1 MIRLKSLDIMRGL
14 TVALMILVN
23 NGGEQNYHIL
33 THSKWNGLTP
43 CDLVFPFFLFMMGM
57 STYLSLRKTEFKPS
71 LMIYRKIAK
80 RTILLFLIGLSIN
93 WFDIICSGNGL
104 DFEHL
109 RIWAVLQRIALC
121 YGIVSLLAI
130 HINQRYFVH
139 IILGIII
146 VYMGILAFGN
156 GYAYDASVNIIAQT
170 DLHIFGY
177 DHLYHKSPV
186 DPEGLLSTL
195 PAIAHT
201 MIGFLCCKYISIA
214 GQDVHSK
221 IKFLKISGL
230 VMLTLGF
237 FLSLIGFGIN
247 KRIWSPSYVFVT
259 CGFAA
264 WILSL
269 LIQWIDRGETCTE
282 GKMEINAE
290 GKTEASAKGID
301 GKNAERKTEANAEGI
316 DGKNA
321 EGMDGKNAEGKTI
334 RTKENPITVLFLSFG
349 MNPLFLYVLS
359 EFLAIVF
366 GTYGIKDDLLGFIRN
381 AISDEYLVSLTYALF
396 FVAIH
401 AAMGIWMYR
410 KKIFIKL

>member
-71 LMIYRKIAK
+71 LIIYKKIAK
-80 RTILLFLIGLSIN
+80 RTISLFLIGLSIN
-93 WFDIICSGNGL
+93 WFDMICSGNGL
-104 DFEHL
+104 DFAHL

-139 IILGIII
+139 IILSIII

-156 GYAYDASVNIIAQT
+156 GYAYDASVNIIAQA
-170 DLHIFGY
+170 DLHFFGY

-214 GQDVHSK
+214 GQNVHSK

-230 VMLTLGF
+230 VMLILGF

-259 CGFAA
+259 CGFAV

-269 LIQWIDRGETCTE
+269 LIQWIDRGE
-282 GKMEINAE
+282 ISAE
-290 GKTEASAKGID
+290 GKIEA
-301 GKNAERKTEANAEGI
+301 
-316 DGKNA
+316 
-321 EGMDGKNAEGKTI
+321 NAEGKTI
-334 RTKENPITVLFLSFG
+334 KTKENPITVLFLSFG

-366 GTYGIKDDLLGFIRN
+366 GTYGIKDDLLGLIRN
-381 AISDEYLVSLTYALF
+381 VISDEYLVSLTYALF

-401 AAMGIWMYR
+401 AAMGIWMYQ

>member
-23 NGGEQNYHIL
+23 NGGEQNFHIL

-57 STYLSLRKTEFKPS
+57 STYLSLRKTEFKSS
-71 LMIYRKIAK
+71 LIIYRKIAK

-93 WFDIICSGNGL
+93 WFDMICSGNGL
-104 DFEHL
+104 DFAHL

-214 GQDVHSK
+214 GQNVHSK

-230 VMLTLGF
+230 VMLILGF

-269 LIQWIDRGETCTE
+269 LIQWIDRGE
-282 GKMEINAE
+282 ISAE
-290 GKTEASAKGID
+290 GKIEA
-301 GKNAERKTEANAEGI
+301 NAERKTI
-316 DGKNA
+316 K
-321 EGMDGKNAEGKTI
+321 
-334 RTKENPITVLFLSFG
+334 TKENPITVLFLSFG

-366 GTYGIKDDLLGFIRN
+366 GTYGIKDDLLGLIRN
-381 AISDEYLVSLTYALF
+381 VISDEYLVSLTYALF

-401 AAMGIWMYR
+401 AAMGIWMYQ

>member
-57 STYLSLRKTEFKPS
+57 STYLSLRKTGFKPS
-71 LMIYRKIAK
+71 LIIYRKIAK

-93 WFDIICSGNGL
+93 WFDMVCSGNGL
-104 DFEHL
+104 DFAHL

-156 GYAYDASVNIIAQT
+156 GYAYDASVNIIAQA
-170 DLHIFGY
+170 DLHFFGY

-214 GQDVHSK
+214 DQNVHSK

-230 VMLTLGF
+230 IMLILGF

-264 WILSL
+264 WVLSL
-269 LIQWIDRGETCTE
+269 LIQWIDRGE
-282 GKMEINAE
+282 ISAE
-290 GKTEASAKGID
+290 GK
-301 GKNAERKTEANAEGI
+301 NEANT
-316 DGKNA
+316 
-321 EGMDGKNAEGKTI
+321 EGKTI
-334 RTKENPITVLFLSFG
+334 KTKENPITVLFLSFG

-366 GTYGIKDDLLGFIRN
+366 GTYGIKDDLLGLIRN
-381 AISDEYLVSLTYALF
+381 VISDEYLVSLTYALF

-401 AAMGIWMYR
+401 AAMGIWMYQ

>member
-71 LMIYRKIAK
+71 LIIYKKIAK

-93 WFDIICSGNGL
+93 WFDMICSGNGL
-104 DFEHL
+104 DFAHL

-156 GYAYDASVNIIAQT
+156 GYAYDASVNIIAQA
-170 DLHIFGY
+170 DLHFFGY

-201 MIGFLCCKYISIA
+201 MIGFLCCKNISIA
-214 GQDVHSK
+214 DQKVHSK

-230 VMLTLGF
+230 VMLILGF

-264 WILSL
+264 WVLSL
-269 LIQWIDRGETCTE
+269 LIQWIDRGE
-282 GKMEINAE
+282 ISAE
-290 GKTEASAKGID
+290 GKI
-301 GKNAERKTEANAEGI
+301 EANAEG
-316 DGKNA
+316 
-321 EGMDGKNAEGKTI
+321 MTI
-334 RTKENPITVLFLSFG
+334 KTKENPITVLFLSFG

-366 GTYGIKDDLLGFIRN
+366 GTYGIKDDLLGLIRN
-381 AISDEYLVSLTYALF
+381 VISDEYLVSLTYALF

-401 AAMGIWMYR
+401 AAMGIWMYQ

>member
-71 LMIYRKIAK
+71 LIIYRKIAK

-93 WFDIICSGNGL
+93 WFDMIGSGNGL
-104 DFEHL
+104 DFAHL

-156 GYAYDASVNIIAQT
+156 GYAYDASVNIIAQA
-170 DLHIFGY
+170 DLHFFGY

-214 GQDVHSK
+214 GQNVHSK

-230 VMLTLGF
+230 VMLILGF

-264 WILSL
+264 WVLSL
-269 LIQWIDRGETCTE
+269 LIQWIDRGE
-282 GKMEINAE
+282 ISAE
-290 GKTEASAKGID
+290 GKI
-301 GKNAERKTEANAEGI
+301 EANAE
-316 DGKNA
+316 
-321 EGMDGKNAEGKTI
+321 EKTI
-334 RTKENPITVLFLSFG
+334 KTKENPITVLFLSFG

-366 GTYGIKDDLLGFIRN
+366 GTYGIKDDLLGLIRN
-381 AISDEYLVSLTYALF
+381 VISDEYLVSLTYALF

-401 AAMGIWMYR
+401 AAMGIWMYQ

>member
-71 LMIYRKIAK
+71 LTIYKKIAK

-93 WFDIICSGNGL
+93 WFDMICSGNGL
-104 DFEHL
+104 DFAHL

-130 HINQRYFVH
+130 HINQRYFIH

-156 GYAYDASVNIIAQT
+156 GYAYDASVNIIAQA

-230 VMLTLGF
+230 VMLILGF

-269 LIQWIDRGETCTE
+269 LIQWIDKGETNAKRKE
-282 GKMEINAE
+282 EIIAE
-290 GKTEASAKGID
+290 GKGEI
-301 GKNAERKTEANAEGI
+301 I
-316 DGKNA
+316 
-321 EGMDGKNAEGKTI
+321 AEGKTI
-334 RTKENPITVLFLSFG
+334 KRKENPITVLFLSFG

-366 GTYGIKDDLLGFIRN
+366 GTYGIKDDLLGLIRN
-381 AISDEYLVSLTYALF
+381 VISDEYLVSLTYALF

-401 AAMGIWMYR
+401 AAMGIWMYQ

>member
-14 TVALMILVN
+14 TVALMILFN

-71 LMIYRKIAK
+71 LIIYRKIAK

-93 WFDIICSGNGL
+93 WFDMVCSGNGL
-104 DFEHL
+104 DFAHL

-156 GYAYDASVNIIAQT
+156 GYAYDASVNIIAQA
-170 DLHIFGY
+170 DLHFFGY

-214 GQDVHSK
+214 DQNVHSK

-230 VMLTLGF
+230 IMLILGF

-264 WILSL
+264 WVLSL
-269 LIQWIDRGETCTE
+269 LIQWIDRGE
-282 GKMEINAE
+282 ISAE
-290 GKTEASAKGID
+290 GKIEA
-301 GKNAERKTEANAEGI
+301 
-316 DGKNA
+316 
-321 EGMDGKNAEGKTI
+321 NAEGKTI
-334 RTKENPITVLFLSFG
+334 KTKENPITVLFLSFG

-366 GTYGIKDDLLGFIRN
+366 GTYGIKDDLLDLIRN
-381 AISDEYLVSLTYALF
+381 VISDEYLVSLTYALF

-401 AAMGIWMYR
+401 AAMGIWMYQ

>member
-71 LMIYRKIAK
+71 LIIYRKIAK

-93 WFDIICSGNGL
+93 WFDMICSGNGL
-104 DFEHL
+104 DFAHL

-156 GYAYDASVNIIAQT
+156 GYAYDASVNIIAQA
-170 DLHIFGY
+170 DLHFFGY

-214 GQDVHSK
+214 DQNVHSK

-230 VMLTLGF
+230 IMLILGF

-269 LIQWIDRGETCTE
+269 LIQWIDRGE
-282 GKMEINAE
+282 INAE
-290 GKTEASAKGID
+290 GKIEA
-301 GKNAERKTEANAEGI
+301 NAERKTI
-316 DGKNA
+316 K
-321 EGMDGKNAEGKTI
+321 
-334 RTKENPITVLFLSFG
+334 TKENPITVLFLSFG

-366 GTYGIKDDLLGFIRN
+366 GTYGIKDDLLGLIRN
-381 AISDEYLVSLTYALF
+381 VISDEYLVSLTYALF

-401 AAMGIWMYR
+401 AAMGIWMYQ

>member
-57 STYLSLRKTEFKPS
+57 STYLSLRKTKFKPS
-71 LMIYRKIAK
+71 LIIYRKIAK

-93 WFDIICSGNGL
+93 WFDMICSGNGL
-104 DFEHL
+104 DFAHL

-146 VYMGILAFGN
+146 AYMGILAFGN
-156 GYAYDASVNIIAQT
+156 GYAYDASVNIIAQA
-170 DLHIFGY
+170 DLHFFGY

-214 GQDVHSK
+214 DQNVHSK

-230 VMLTLGF
+230 IMLILGF

-264 WILSL
+264 WVLSL
-269 LIQWIDRGETCTE
+269 LIQWIDRGE
-282 GKMEINAE
+282 ISAE
-290 GKTEASAKGID
+290 GK
-301 GKNAERKTEANAEGI
+301 NEANT
-316 DGKNA
+316 
-321 EGMDGKNAEGKTI
+321 EGKTI
-334 RTKENPITVLFLSFG
+334 KTKENPITVLFLSFG

-366 GTYGIKDDLLGFIRN
+366 GTYGIKNDLLGLIRN
-381 AISDEYLVSLTYALF
+381 VISDEYLVSLTYALF

-401 AAMGIWMYR
+401 AAMGIWMYQ

>member
-71 LMIYRKIAK
+71 LIIYRKIAK

-93 WFDIICSGNGL
+93 WFDMICSGNGL
-104 DFEHL
+104 DFAHL

-156 GYAYDASVNIIAQT
+156 GYAYDASVNIIAQA
-170 DLHIFGY
+170 DLHFFGY

-201 MIGFLCCKYISIA
+201 MIGFLCCKYISVA
-214 GQDVHSK
+214 GQNVHSK

-230 VMLTLGF
+230 IMFILGF

-269 LIQWIDRGETCTE
+269 LIQWIDRS
-282 GKMEINAE
+282 EISAE
-290 GKTEASAKGID
+290 G
-301 GKNAERKTEANAEGI
+301 KTEANAEG
-316 DGKNA
+316 
-321 EGMDGKNAEGKTI
+321 KTI
-334 RTKENPITVLFLSFG
+334 KTKENPITVLFLSFG
-349 MNPLFLYVLS
+349 TNPLFLYVLS

-366 GTYGIKDDLLGFIRN
+366 RTYGIKDDLLGLIRN
-381 AISDEYLVSLTYALF
+381 VISDEYLVSLTYALF

-401 AAMGIWMYR
+401 AAMGIWMYQ

>member
-71 LMIYRKIAK
+71 LIIYRKIAK

-93 WFDIICSGNGL
+93 WFDMVCSGNGL
-104 DFEHL
+104 DFAHL

-156 GYAYDASVNIIAQT
+156 GYAYDASVNIIAQA
-170 DLHIFGY
+170 DLHFFGY

-214 GQDVHSK
+214 GQNVHSK

-230 VMLTLGF
+230 VMLILGF

-264 WILSL
+264 WVLSL
-269 LIQWIDRGETCTE
+269 LIQRIDRGE
-282 GKMEINAE
+282 ISAE
-290 GKTEASAKGID
+290 GKIEA
-301 GKNAERKTEANAEGI
+301 
-316 DGKNA
+316 
-321 EGMDGKNAEGKTI
+321 NAEGKTI
-334 RTKENPITVLFLSFG
+334 KTKENPITVLFLSFG

-366 GTYGIKDDLLGFIRN
+366 GTYGIKDDLLDLIRN
-381 AISDEYLVSLTYALF
+381 VISDEYLVSLTYALF

-401 AAMGIWMYR
+401 AAMGIWMYQ

>member
-57 STYLSLRKTEFKPS
+57 STYLSLRKTKFKPS
-71 LMIYRKIAK
+71 LIIYRKIAK

-93 WFDIICSGNGL
+93 WFDMICSGNGL
-104 DFEHL
+104 DFAHL

-146 VYMGILAFGN
+146 AYMGILAFGN
-156 GYAYDASVNIIAQT
+156 GYAYDASVNIIAQA
-170 DLHIFGY
+170 DLHFFGY

-214 GQDVHSK
+214 DQNVHSK

-230 VMLTLGF
+230 IMLILGF

-264 WILSL
+264 WVLSL
-269 LIQWIDRGETCTE
+269 LIQWIDRGE
-282 GKMEINAE
+282 ISAE
-290 GKTEASAKGID
+290 GK
-301 GKNAERKTEANAEGI
+301 NEANT
-316 DGKNA
+316 
-321 EGMDGKNAEGKTI
+321 EGKTI
-334 RTKENPITVLFLSFG
+334 KTKENPITVLFLSFG

-366 GTYGIKDDLLGFIRN
+366 GTYGIKDDLLGLIRN
-381 AISDEYLVSLTYALF
+381 VISDEYLVSLTYALF

-401 AAMGIWMYR
+401 AAMGIWMYQ

>member
-80 RTILLFLIGLSIN
+80 RTILLFLIGLCIN
-93 WFDIICSGNGL
+93 WFDMICSGNGL
-104 DFEHL
+104 DFAHL

-130 HINQRYFVH
+130 HINQRYFIH
-139 IILGIII
+139 IIIGIII
-146 VYMGILAFGN
+146 GYMGILAFGN
-156 GYAYDASVNIIAQT
+156 GYAYDASVNIIAQA

-230 VMLTLGF
+230 VMLILGF

-269 LIQWIDRGETCTE
+269 LIQWIDKGETNAKRKE
-282 GKMEINAE
+282 EIIAE
-290 GKTEASAKGID
+290 GKGEI
-301 GKNAERKTEANAEGI
+301 I
-316 DGKNA
+316 
-321 EGMDGKNAEGKTI
+321 AEGKTI
-334 RTKENPITVLFLSFG
+334 KRKENPITVLFLSFG

-366 GTYGIKDDLLGFIRN
+366 GTYGIKDDLLGLIRN
-381 AISDEYLVSLTYALF
+381 VISDEYLVSLTYALF

-401 AAMGIWMYR
+401 AAMGIWMYQ

>member
-71 LMIYRKIAK
+71 LIIYRKIAK

-93 WFDIICSGNGL
+93 WFDMICSGNGL
-104 DFEHL
+104 DFAHL

-121 YGIVSLLAI
+121 YGIVSLLVI

-156 GYAYDASVNIIAQT
+156 GYAYDASVNIIAQA
-170 DLHIFGY
+170 DLHFFGY

-214 GQDVHSK
+214 GQNVHSK

-269 LIQWIDRGETCTE
+269 LIQWIDRG
-282 GKMEINAE
+282 KISAE
-290 GKTEASAKGID
+290 GKIEA
-301 GKNAERKTEANAEGI
+301 
-316 DGKNA
+316 
-321 EGMDGKNAEGKTI
+321 NAEGKTI
-334 RTKENPITVLFLSFG
+334 KTKVNPITVLFLSFG

-366 GTYGIKDDLLGFIRN
+366 GTYGIKDDLLGLIRN
-381 AISDEYLVSLTYALF
+381 VISDEYLVSLTYALF

-401 AAMGIWMYR
+401 AAMGIWMYQ

>member
-71 LMIYRKIAK
+71 LIIYRKIAK
-80 RTILLFLIGLSIN
+80 RTILLFFIGLSIN
-93 WFDIICSGNGL
+93 WFDMICSGNGL
-104 DFEHL
+104 DFAHL

-156 GYAYDASVNIIAQT
+156 GYAYDASVNIIAQA
-170 DLHIFGY
+170 DLHFFGY

-230 VMLTLGF
+230 VMLILGF

-269 LIQWIDRGETCTE
+269 LIQWIDKGETNAKRKE
-282 GKMEINAE
+282 EIIAE
-290 GKTEASAKGID
+290 GKGEI
-301 GKNAERKTEANAEGI
+301 I
-316 DGKNA
+316 
-321 EGMDGKNAEGKTI
+321 AEGKTI
-334 RTKENPITVLFLSFG
+334 KRKENPITVLFLSFG

-366 GTYGIKDDLLGFIRN
+366 GTYGIKDDLLGLIRN
-381 AISDEYLVSLTYALF
+381 VISDEYLVSLTYALF

-401 AAMGIWMYR
+401 AAMGIWMYQ

>member
-71 LMIYRKIAK
+71 LIIYKKIAK

-93 WFDIICSGNGL
+93 WFDMICSGNGL
-104 DFEHL
+104 DFAHL

-156 GYAYDASVNIIAQT
+156 GYAYDASVNIIAQA
-170 DLHIFGY
+170 DLHFFGY

-214 GQDVHSK
+214 GQNVHSK

-230 VMLTLGF
+230 IMLILGF

-264 WILSL
+264 WVLSL
-269 LIQWIDRGETCTE
+269 LIQWIDRGE
-282 GKMEINAE
+282 ISAE
-290 GKTEASAKGID
+290 GKI
-301 GKNAERKTEANAEGI
+301 EANAE
-316 DGKNA
+316 
-321 EGMDGKNAEGKTI
+321 EKTI
-334 RTKENPITVLFLSFG
+334 KTKENPITVLFLSFG

-366 GTYGIKDDLLGFIRN
+366 GTYGIKDDLLGLIRN
-381 AISDEYLVSLTYALF
+381 VISDEYLVSLPYALF

-401 AAMGIWMYR
+401 AAMGIWMYQ

>member
-71 LMIYRKIAK
+71 LIIYRKIAK

-93 WFDIICSGNGL
+93 WFDMVCSGNGL
-104 DFEHL
+104 DFAHL

-146 VYMGILAFGN
+146 AYMGILAFGN
-156 GYAYDASVNIIAQT
+156 GYTYDASVNIIAQA
-170 DLHIFGY
+170 DLHFFGY

-214 GQDVHSK
+214 DQNVHSK

-230 VMLTLGF
+230 IMLILGF

-264 WILSL
+264 WVLSL
-269 LIQWIDRGETCTE
+269 LIQWIDRGE
-282 GKMEINAE
+282 ISAE
-290 GKTEASAKGID
+290 GK
-301 GKNAERKTEANAEGI
+301 NEANT
-316 DGKNA
+316 
-321 EGMDGKNAEGKTI
+321 EGKTI
-334 RTKENPITVLFLSFG
+334 KTKENPITVLFLSFG

-366 GTYGIKDDLLGFIRN
+366 GTYGIKDDLLGLIRN
-381 AISDEYLVSLTYALF
+381 VISDEYLVSLTYALF

-401 AAMGIWMYR
+401 AAMGIWMYQ